1 MATEVETLEKLERRV
16 TLTVAL
22 AEINSEVEK
31 RLKVRARTAKAPG
44 FRPGKVPMKMV
55 AAQYGPMVENE
66 VMNDK
71 VGLAFVQATSAN
83 NLRVAGYPRIEAKPG
98 EAVEGSL
105 VFQATFEVYPE
116 LKIGELSTIEI
127 EQSRSDITDVEID
140 KTLEILRKQRV
151 HYHTKGA
158 HDAHGD
164 GGPDTSAQNGDRVT
178 IDFVGKLDGV
188 EFPGGKADD
197 FPFVIG
203 EGRMLADFEKAT
215 IGLKKGESRTF
226 PMAFPEDY
234 HAKDLAGKNVEFSIT
249 VKNVEWAHMPEVDA
263 DFARSLGIPDGDLQ
277 KMRDDVRANLE
288 REVGN
293 RIKSRT
299 KTSVLDALVK
309 VAELDVPKALLE
321 QESERLASMTR
332 EDMKQRGMNV
342 NDMPF
347 PADLFTQQA
356 DRRVRIGLILSE
368 LVKANSLQAT
378 AEQIKAFVEDLAKAY
393 EDPQQVLKYYYSDR
407 NRLADIEAM
416 VVEENVVKFVL
427 GKAKVKEVTVAFDE
441 LMNSQNEG

>member
-1 MATEVETLEKLERRV
+1 
-16 TLTVAL
+16 
-22 AEINSEVEK
+22 
-31 RLKVRARTAKAPG
+31 
-44 FRPGKVPMKMV
+44 
-55 AAQYGPMVENE
+55 
-66 VMNDK
+66 
-71 VGLAFVQATSAN
+71 
-83 NLRVAGYPRIEAKPG
+83 
-98 EAVEGSL
+98 
-105 VFQATFEVYPE
+105 
-116 LKIGELSTIEI
+116 
-127 EQSRSDITDVEID
+127 
-140 KTLEILRKQRV
+140 
-151 HYHTKGA
+151 
-158 HDAHGD
+158 
-164 GGPDTSAQNGDRVT
+164 
-178 IDFVGKLDGV
+178 
-188 EFPGGKADD
+188 
-197 FPFVIG
+197 
-203 EGRMLADFEKAT
+203 
-215 IGLKKGESRTF
+215 
-226 PMAFPEDY
+226 MAFPEDY

-347 PADLFTQQA
+347 PADLFSQQA

-407 NRLADIEAM
+407 NRLADVEAM

-427 GKAKVKEVTVAFDE
+427 EKAKVKEVTVAFDE